1 MNPCCS
7 FLELLGMSVGLVS
20 WLCALAATILP
31 SWLIRTTEL
40 LVAES
45 YEKGLW
51 ESCLVHEG
59 EGIECR
65 AYETLLG
72 LPHNLTMAR
81 ICMCMSDAIALLGI
95 LIAAPGLSLVKGCE
109 GSQERKIKCSIKIT
123 AAVLILV
130 AGIIELYSVS
140 TVAYDV
146 FLKFHDHSVPHTVP
160 RWEFGTAMFIGW
172 AGGFLNIISA
182 ALFIVS
188 CCGSGEDERYIPS
201 HVYHHKDNLQP
212 LNNKSSKKI
221 VEYV

>member
-1 MNPCCS
+1 M
-7 FLELLGMSVGLVS
+7 FVGLVA
-20 WLCALAATILP
+20 WLCSLSATLLP
-31 SWLIRTTEL
+31 SWLTRTTEL

-45 YEKGLW
+45 YETGLW

-95 LIAAPGLSLVKGCE
+95 LIAVPGLNLVKGCG
-109 GSQERKIKCSIKIT
+109 GSQERQMKRGIKIS
-123 AAVLILV
+123 AAVLVVV

-146 FLKFHDHSVPHTVP
+146 FLRFHDHHVPHTVP

-172 AGGFLNIISA
+172 SGGFLYVISA
-182 ALFIVS
+182 ALFFVS
-188 CCGSGEDERYIPS
+188 SCGLGENEIYIPP
-201 HVYHHKDNLQP
+201 HAYHYKDNVQP
-212 LNNKSSKKI
+212 INNNSTKKI